1 MRIKLLL
8 LSILLNSG
16 IHLMAQSEKSVPLN
30 DGLLISLGYGIHSNS
45 LNRNTHLE
53 LKDEN
58 YSHIE
63 NLQTLSLKIAI
74 PTKRNFID
82 LFVGVLIEQD
92 LLDDSSSGYTPGRTN
107 SHRHVLNGGGVF
119 AGVRPVWKNRNFGL
133 TGEFGLGAF
142 SFKESYSHF
151 NNISEPFTDLHME
164 KNTLVWEV
172 IPQQVS
178 T

>member
-63 NLQTLSLKIAI
+63 NL
-74 PTKRNFID
+74 
-82 LFVGVLIEQD
+82 
-92 LLDDSSSGYTPGRTN
+92 
-107 SHRHVLNGGGVF
+107 
-119 AGVRPVWKNRNFGL
+119 
-133 TGEFGLGAF
+133 
-142 SFKESYSHF
+142 
-151 NNISEPFTDLHME
+151 
-164 KNTLVWEV
+164 
-172 IPQQVS
+172 
-178 T
+178 